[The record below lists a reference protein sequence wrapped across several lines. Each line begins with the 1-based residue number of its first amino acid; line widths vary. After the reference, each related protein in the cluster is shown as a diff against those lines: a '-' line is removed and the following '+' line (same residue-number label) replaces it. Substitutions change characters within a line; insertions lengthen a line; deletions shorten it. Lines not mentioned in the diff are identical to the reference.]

1 MPRKPPLLKKGLR
14 YLHIEGAFYF
24 LIGILFLFYGL
35 YRALAK
41 PGMSVVLTIA
51 SLGIRV
57 ALAYA
62 LSAIPAFGIAGIWWS
77 VPIGWLL
84 ADVLGTVYYFV
95 KRKKFIARRP
105 VKNVLAGT
113 SGVMFE

>member
-1 MPRKPPLLKKGLR
+1 MPVSYTHLDVYKRQ
-14 YLHIEGAFYF
+14 
-24 LIGILFLFYGL
+24 GL

-95 KRKKFIARRP
+95 KRKSLLRGG
-105 VKNVLAGT
+105 L
-113 SGVMFE
+113 